1 MANLV
6 VKKQDGSL
14 LFDTGKITYG
24 LVKSGNL
31 TVIECWRRR
40 RLKGGN
46 VDPNWGGSWTDTI
59 VSSDLAFSDVIYGF
73 TVVGATSPIVF
84 LTGSGC
90 LQGTKIAGDSMTF
103 LYTNAS
109 VSTKFYCFDLMKDV
123 FAGSP
128 YLKTRQS
135 DGATTFNS
143 LQLALN
149 VVAAIQA
156 PPPTGTQATQYP
168 IPSGSRPYANAV
180 LTVEQRQ
187 TPPSYQ
193 SNIFTAKIT
202 ISIKSGV
209 EYAAYLPWSRG
220 CQIWLYGNNETKITY
235 RYGGSEGCGGT
246 VGGIQFMFGPA
257 GGTPEDFPMV
267 VTGTPMPPSFSQVPT
282 DRLPTALVIETANL
296 PFPFN

>member
-31 TVIECWRRR
+31 RVIETWWRRNF
-40 RLKGGN
+40 KGGN
-46 VDPNWGGSWTDTI
+46 VDPNWGGNWTGSG
-59 VSSDLAFSDVIYGF
+59 VSPNVALSDVIYGF

-90 LQGTKIAGDSMTF
+90 LQGTKISGDSMTF

-109 VSTKFYCFDLMKDV
+109 VSTKFYCFDLMKDTL
-123 FAGSP
+123 AGSP
-128 YLKTRQS
+128 YLKTRQADVS
-135 DGATTFNS
+135 MTFNS

-156 PPPTGTQATQYP
+156 PAPTGTQETLYP

-193 SNIFTAKIT
+193 SNIFTAKVT
-202 ISIKSGV
+202 INIKAGV

-220 CQIWLYGNNETKITY
+220 CQIWLYGVNETKNTY

-257 GGTPEDFPMV
+257 GGTPEDYPVV